1 LYPFLSILPVSI
13 GKIYADNKDMRLDIL
28 AEIEGNEQIDIEI
41 QNKNMYNLI
50 DREDMYGSALY
61 HMSLEEGEKKGSKEQ
76 KLEIA
81 KNMLSKNMSVD
92 TIAEI
97 TGLTKEEIENL

>member
-1 LYPFLSILPVSI
+1 
-13 GKIYADNKDMRLDIL
+13 
-28 AEIEGNEQIDIEI
+28 
-41 QNKNMYNLI
+41 
-50 DREDMYGSALY
+50 MYGSALY